1 MNDTNKRIVD
11 QLVARA
17 KTLAGNR
24 MKNRGRPRFLMLSE
38 EAEIVSTMRK
48 RGCSINSI
56 FSVMTEE
63 KLTKLPDYPKF
74 KQAYYNY
81 RLHS

>member
-1 MNDTNKRIVD
+1 MNDKQHID
-11 QLVARA
+11 KLVARA
-17 KTLAGNR
+17 KILASGKI
-24 MKNRGRPRFLMLSE
+24 KNQGRPRQIMISE

>member
-1 MNDTNKRIVD
+1 MNNNIDYLI
-11 QLVARA
+11 ARA
-17 KTLAGNR
+17 KILASGR
-24 MKNRGRPRFLMLSE
+24 MKNRGRPRFLMKKP

>member
-1 MNDTNKRIVD
+1 MNDKQHID
-11 QLVARA
+11 KLVARA

-24 MKNRGRPRFLMLSE
+24 IKNKGRPRDVMVSE